1 MTVVLEVI
9 SLLPPPEWS
18 KYIHAH
24 HTRSL
29 GLGFRQALWILPL
42 FFTAAV
48 WPNRSHLKNYLHSD
62 PYFSL
67 LLDSQFHPY
76 WLFKCRNGYRSLK
89 YRVWGTNP
97 YLVDTI
103 YGVLFLF
110 FSLDS
115 SFFEPAFNISAFFSF
130 NLLPIN
136 FLIFFFFW
144 VYPKVTVLE
153 MHRWACECCCLSTL
167 LVAEWP
173 FFFLS
178 FLERTNCFVLKV
190 TWQVLLSLSV
200 FPRK

>member
-1 MTVVLEVI
+1 MPITPG
-9 SLLPPPEWS
+9 LLVW
-18 KYIHAH
+18 
-24 HTRSL
+24 
-29 GLGFRQALWILPL
+29 GLDKL
-42 FFTAAV
+42 
-48 WPNRSHLKNYLHSD
+48 SE
-62 PYFSL
+62 YFLYSSL
-67 LLDSQFHPY
+67 LLFGPTGHIWRTICIVTLTFHFY
-76 WLFKCRNGYRSLK
+76 WTLSFIHIDCLNVETDIGHWSIESGERTPISWIQYMECC
-89 YRVWGTNP
+89 
-97 YLVDTI
+97 
-103 YGVLFLF
+103 FFF